1 MINVKM
7 NKILIER
14 KKIIFCFYEQTMYIV
29 YVFVCV
35 TQISLTSGRRLK
47 LVKKKHHNVD
57 GNEGLDL
64 R

>member
-1 MINVKM
+1 M
-7 NKILIER
+7 NKILIE
-14 KKIIFCFYEQTMYIV
+14 KKIVFCFYEQNMYIV

-35 TQISLTSGRRLK
+35 TRISLTSGRRLK